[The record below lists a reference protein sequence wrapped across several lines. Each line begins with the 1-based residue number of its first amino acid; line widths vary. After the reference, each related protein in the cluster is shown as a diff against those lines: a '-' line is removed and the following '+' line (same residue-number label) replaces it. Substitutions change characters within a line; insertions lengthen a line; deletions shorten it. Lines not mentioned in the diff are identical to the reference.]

1 MALIL
6 VLAVITAALWA
17 LFPAKVLAH
26 DDQAH
31 FVVNGSAPRNDID
44 LTYFLTRLTT
54 DRSLII
60 PSDLINIPDT
70 EFEPVHDTKGPGYT
84 NKTIWY
90 RAPFFVESP
99 DSPDGSTAFL
109 EIGAA
114 YLNDIALAIVSSDT
128 GQTVWR
134 DRVGDRIPSSPD
146 QIVSLYHTA
155 QWPQL
160 APGHY
165 WLTIGVKTNSAH
177 VLEARLLT
185 EASVIAETGSNS
197 YLKGVYLGILLV
209 AFGIYLTFG
218 VLSRDKAVC
227 WYAVYILALFL
238 VNLGVSG
245 YAQLMFKSLWPL
257 ASDAIT
263 GSGSALTIGSSL
275 IMWCYIIRL
284 NEHFPRVF
292 RAISGFA
299 ALTLLGFVTSTSDW
313 YIFYTKTFFI
323 PTIIVLVILLS
334 FLVHIGC
341 RERRLLAHSFL
352 MVALGLPTLGAI
364 VNLMMLIGA
373 LPINEFTKNIYSL
386 SSTFHLVM
394 IAIAMGFRTFR
405 LASNRVEAFA
415 TSQRATQLAGE
426 QRAFITML
434 SHEFRTPLA
443 IIQRSAEILGLHLRG
458 EPETIHGRLTT
469 IRSNAGQLS
478 GLVDAF
484 LTKETLDSATFTT
497 SREAVAIDQ
506 FLRDLIARRNREV
519 QEQNVS
525 LINSEFAVVEV
536 DRILLERAI
545 FNLIENARKYAP
557 GAPVWIACNRSANGF
572 VYIRV
577 VDEGPGIPPDDLG
590 KVLNAFYRG
599 KDSSVTQGV
608 GLGLHI
614 TNRIIMAHGGSM
626 AISVGEH
633 GGTTVLLKLPYNLD
647 ETVLGANEA
656 HLRSLSGLGNPSKD
670 GDR

>member
-6 VLAVITAALWA
+6 VVAVITAGLWA
-17 LFPAKVLAH
+17 LIPAKALAH

-31 FVVNGSAPRNDID
+31 FVINGSAPLNDID
-44 LTYFLTRLTT
+44 LTYFLSRLTT

-60 PSDLINIPDT
+60 PADLINIPET
-70 EFEPVHDTKGPGYT
+70 EFEPVRGTRGPGYT
-84 NKTIWY
+84 TKTIWY
-90 RAPFFVESP
+90 RAPFLVETRNG
-99 DSPDGSTAFL
+99 PDGGTAFL
-109 EIGAA
+109 EMGAA

-165 WLTIGVKTNSAH
+165 WLTIGIKTNSAH
-177 VLEARLLT
+177 VFEARLLT
-185 EASVIAETGSNS
+185 EASVIANTGSNS

-227 WYAVYILALFL
+227 WYAVYIFAMFL
-238 VNLGVSG
+238 INLGVSG
-245 YAQLMFKSLWPL
+245 YAQLMFKSLSPL

-263 GSGSALTIGSSL
+263 GSGTALSIGSSL
-275 IMWCYIIRL
+275 IMWAYIIRL
-284 NEHFPRVF
+284 NLHFPIVF
-292 RAISGFA
+292 RIIATFA
-299 ALTLLGFVTSTSDW
+299 GLAMMGFVTSTSDW
-313 YIFYTKTFFI
+313 YITFAQLFFI
-323 PTIIVLVILLS
+323 PDIFMLCVLLI
-334 FLVHIGC
+334 FLVYIGY
-341 RERRLLAHSFL
+341 RENRLAQHSFL
-352 MVALGLPTLGAI
+352 MVALGIPTVAVI
-364 VNLMMLIGA
+364 VHLLMLIGLA
-373 LPINEFTKNIYSL
+373 PINNFTRNIYSV
-386 SSTFHLVM
+386 SSTLHLVM

-405 LASNRVEAFA
+405 LANNRVEAFA
-415 TSQRATQLAGE
+415 TSERATQLAGE

-458 EPETIHGRLTT
+458 EPETVHSRLST

-497 SREAVAIDQ
+497 SREPVAIDQ
-506 FLRDLIARRNREV
+506 FLSDLIARRNREV
-519 QEQNVS
+519 QEQNVN
-525 LINSEFAVVEV
+525 LINSEFAVVDV

-545 FNLIENARKYAP
+545 VNLIENARKYAP
-557 GAPVWIACNRSANGF
+557 GAPVWVACNRSANGF

-577 VDEGPGIPPDDLG
+577 VDEGPGIPPDDLS
-590 KVLNAFYRG
+590 KVSNAFYRG
-599 KDSSVTQGV
+599 KESSVTQGV

-614 TNRIIMAHGGSM
+614 TNRIIIAHGGSM
-626 AISVGEH
+626 AISVGER

-656 HLRSLSGLGNPSKD
+656 HLRSLSGLDSTSKD
-670 GDR
+670 EGR